1 MALTSR
7 PSPLPRL
14 APLWSPA
21 RLERV
26 WPLPALLVWGAAW
39 LCCQL
44 LQSLALPGPLAFA
57 AAALLGVLASLLQ
70 ERPWRRLIVAAGF
83 PLSAVLAGL
92 TGQLASGA
100 AGSPAAWLWLLPLA
114 LLALAYPARAWRDA
128 PFFPTPTD
136 ALAELPEVV
145 TLPAQAAVLDLGCGA
160 GHGLQALHA
169 AYPQARLHGIE
180 WSWLLRWLA
189 AWRCRWARVRQ
200 GDMWTADWSSY
211 QLVYLFQRPE
221 SMERA
226 VQKARAEMLAGS
238 WLVSL
243 EFQASG
249 LQPHA
254 VLRPRG
260 GKPVWVYRLPGAEAA
275 RTPIHSA
282 RRPGQPTPI
291 RRIV

>member
-1 MALTSR
+1 MALTPR
-7 PSPLPRL
+7 PTPLPD
-14 APLWSPA
+14 
-21 RLERV
+21 LERI
-26 WPLPALLVWGAAW
+26 WPLPALLIWGAAW
-39 LCCQL
+39 LCCLL
-44 LQSLALPGPLAFA
+44 LQALALPAAPAFIA
-57 AAALLGVLASLLQ
+57 ATLLGGLASLLQ

-83 PLSAVLAGL
+83 PLSALLGGL
-92 TGQLASGA
+92 TGSLTADPV
-100 AGSPAAWLWLLPLA
+100 GSPPAWLWLLPLA

-136 ALAELPEVV
+136 ALAKLSEVV
-145 TLPAQAAVLDLGCGA
+145 TLPAQAAILDLGCGA

-169 AYPQARLHGIE
+169 VYPQARLHGIE
-180 WSWLLRWLA
+180 WSWPLRWLA

-200 GDMWTADWSSY
+200 GDMWAADWSGY
-211 QLVYLFQRPE
+211 QMVYLFQRPE
-221 SMERA
+221 SMARA
-226 VQKARAEMLAGS
+226 VQKARAEMPAGS

-243 EFQASG
+243 EFQAGG

-254 VLRPRG
+254 VLCPRG

-282 RRPGQPTPI
+282 RRPGQPAPI